1 MDIRAKQ
8 DDTILTVKM
17 DSYFKKPR
25 FYTSL
30 PELVVYDYP
39 LYPLN
44 DAKLFERKP
53 YIHGILDTGIA
64 LLTKTSMVDYPKYFY
79 PKWERTNVPR
89 TWKIIPDYRPN
100 KFFDAFER
108 TYENI
113 QKYYVK
119 GENKIPVFQDKY
131 SKTSALARKEIDNNI
146 LRFIREIDDDPE
158 AIMVS
163 MKALAGRPDVI
174 RYKVMKL
181 RKAFPNTWLHAFGV
195 STDLLKNISH
205 FVDSWDTRAWSFAR
219 STKERSLMYKKGVL
233 KKTFIDK
240 YEERDFF
247 LEYLQRIPTYC
258 NFQKRQNFNNLSDL
272 I

>member
-1 MDIRAKQ
+1 MEIRADL
-8 DDTILTVKM
+8 DDTVIKVSM
-17 DSYFKKPR
+17 DKRFSKPR

-30 PELVVYDYP
+30 PDLVIYDYP

-64 LLTKTSMVDYPKYFY
+64 LLAKTSMVDYPKYFY
-79 PKWERTNVPR
+79 PKWERTNIPR

-100 KFFDAFER
+100 KFFDSFER
-108 TYENI
+108 TYENV

-119 GENKIPVFQDKY
+119 GENKIPVFQDKDCH
-131 SKTSALARKEIDNNI
+131 TSGEAKKQIDINIQRFIKEIDDN
-146 LRFIREIDDDPE
+146 PE
-158 AIMVS
+158 ALMVS
-163 MKALAGRPDVI
+163 MKAISHKPDVI
-174 RYKVMKL
+174 KYKVTKL
-181 RKAFPNTWLHAFGV
+181 RKAFPKTWLHAFGV
-195 STDLLKNISH
+195 GADILKTISH
-205 FVDSWDTRAWSFAR
+205 CVDSWDTRAWSFAR
-219 STKERSLMYKKGVL
+219 STKKRSMMYKKGIL

-247 LEYLQRIPTYC
+247 IEYLQRIPTYC
-258 NFQKRQNFNNLSDL
+258 NFSGRKIYNNLQDL